1 MKRHVASGIIP
12 GFVFLCLT
20 VAGACSRNLSGPVE
34 RSEWGGEHVGLTV
47 SANGGALEY
56 DCASGTID
64 QSIVVATNG
73 NFTVQGTHS
82 PGHGGPIREGELAE
96 RHPAQY
102 EGWTDG
108 DTMRF
113 SVTLTDTGQKLGPF
127 NLVRGQSPHVFR
139 CL

>member
-1 MKRHVASGIIP
+1 MKPNIASGVIP
-12 GFVFLCLT
+12 GFALLFLT
-20 VAGACSRNLSGPVE
+20 VAGACARNLAGPID
-34 RSEWGGEHVGLTV
+34 RSEWGGEHVGLIV

-64 QSIVVATNG
+64 QSIVATNG
-73 NFTVQGTHS
+73 NFIVQGTHS
-82 PGHGGPIREGELAE
+82 PGHGGPIMEGQIAE

-108 DTMRF
+108 DTMRLN
-113 SVTLTDTGQKLGPF
+113 VTLTDTGQKLGTF
-127 NLVRGQSPHVFR
+127 TLVRGQSPHVFR

>member
-1 MKRHVASGIIP
+1 MKPNITPGTIP
-12 GFVFLCLT
+12 GFALLLFA
-20 VAGACSRNLSGPVE
+20 VAGACNRNLAGPIE
-34 RSEWGGEHVGLTV
+34 RSEWGGDHVGLTV

-64 QSIVVATNG
+64 QSIVSAPNG
-73 NFTVQGTHS
+73 NFIVQGTHT
-82 PGHGGPIREGELAE
+82 PGHGGPIMEGQIVE

-113 SVTLTDTGQKLGPF
+113 SVMLTDTGQKLGTF
-127 NLVRGQSPHVFR
+127 TLVRGQSPHVVR
-139 CL
+139 CV